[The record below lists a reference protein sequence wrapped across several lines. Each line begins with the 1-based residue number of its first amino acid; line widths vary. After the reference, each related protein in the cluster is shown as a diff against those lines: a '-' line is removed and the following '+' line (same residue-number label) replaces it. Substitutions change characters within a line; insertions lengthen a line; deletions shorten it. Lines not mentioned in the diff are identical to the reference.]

1 MSARISAKLA
11 TGFRVMVLHP
21 YEGIA
26 ALGLR
31 VESSPARDGTG
42 VFPVRPLYLAMKLP
56 RLRFAPM
63 PDTSPTPPITSAS
76 PPPPVPVLGW
86 IAETR
91 LALAFLTRLP
101 APLPAELAV
110 QPVGAAVRAFPLVGV
125 LVGGVGAAVYF
136 ASDLLGMSPTVSAL
150 LAVAAMAILTGG
162 LHEDGLADAADG
174 LGGATREQSLAIMRD
189 SRIGTFG
196 VMALFFVLSLR
207 VVGLS
212 YAGSS
217 IEAACLLVAAAA
229 GSRAVMPA
237 LMYGLPPARRDGLG
251 WTAGHPDRRR
261 VVDAGA
267 LGALIVVA
275 ALWPIWG
282 LLAIACAATAAALVA
297 CLAHRRLGGQT
308 GDVLGAAQQ
317 LAETAILLSYVA
329 SPTWI

>member
-1 MSARISAKLA
+1 
-11 TGFRVMVLHP
+11 
-21 YEGIA
+21 
-26 ALGLR
+26 
-31 VESSPARDGTG
+31 
-42 VFPVRPLYLAMKLP
+42 MKLP

-63 PDTSPTPPITSAS
+63 PDTSSTPPITRAIE
-76 PPPPVPVLGW
+76 PPAAPLLGW
-86 IAETR
+86 VAETR
-91 LALAFLTRLP
+91 LALSFLTRLP
-101 APLPAELAV
+101 VPLRADMAEL
-110 QPVGAAVRAFPLVGV
+110 PIGAAVRAFPLVGV
-125 LVGGVGAAVYF
+125 LVGAVGASIYAIV
-136 ASDLLGMSPTVSAL
+136 DLLGTAPTVSAL
-150 LAVAAMAILTGG
+150 LAIAGMVILTGG

-174 LGGATREQSLAIMRD
+174 LGGSTREQALAIMRD

-207 VVGLS
+207 VVALS

-217 IEAACLLVAAAA
+217 VEAACLLVAAAA

-251 WTAGHPDRRR
+251 WSAGHPDRRR

-267 LGALIVVA
+267 LGALIIVA

-282 LLAIACAATAAALVA
+282 LLAIACAAAAAALVGW
-297 CLAHRRLGGQT
+297 LAHRRLGGQT

>member
-1 MSARISAKLA
+1 
-11 TGFRVMVLHP
+11 
-21 YEGIA
+21 
-26 ALGLR
+26 
-31 VESSPARDGTG
+31 
-42 VFPVRPLYLAMKLP
+42 
-56 RLRFAPM
+56 M
-63 PDTSPTPPITSAS
+63 PDTSPTPSITRAAE
-76 PPPPVPVLGW
+76 PPATPLLGW
-86 IAETR
+86 LAETR

-101 APLPAELAV
+101 VPLPAELGA
-110 QPVGAAVRAFPLVGV
+110 QPVGAAVRAFPLIGV
-125 LVGGVGAAVYF
+125 LVGSLGAIVYAV
-136 ASDLLGMSPTVSAL
+136 ADLVGMSPTVSAL
-150 LAVAAMAILTGG
+150 LAVAAMVILTGG

-174 LGGATREQSLAIMRD
+174 LGGTTREQALAIMRD

-207 VVGLS
+207 VVALS

-217 IEAACLLVAAAA
+217 VEAACLLVAAAA

-251 WTAGHPDRRR
+251 WMAGHPDRKR

-282 LLAIACAATAAALVA
+282 LLATACAAAAAALVGW
-297 CLAHRRLGGQT
+297 LARRRLGGQT

-317 LAETAILLSYVA
+317 LSEAAILLSYVA